1 VYHAGWDHHSNV
13 EAGVRSQCRQTDQA
27 SAALILDLKQ
37 RGLLEDTLVV
47 WGGEFGRTPM
57 VEASAALGRTL
68 GRDHHPQAFT
78 MWFAGGGIRPG
89 LTLGQ
94 TDDFGFQVVANPVH
108 VHDVQATI
116 LHLLGINHSN
126 LTFRYQ
132 GLDFRLTGV
141 EEHHPVQSIMT

>member
-1 VYHAGWDHHSNV
+1 
-13 EAGVRSQCRQTDQA
+13 
-27 SAALILDLKQ
+27 
-37 RGLLEDTLVV
+37 
-47 WGGEFGRTPM
+47 
-57 VEASAALGRTL
+57 
-68 GRDHHPQAFT
+68 

-108 VHDVQATI
+108 VHDVQATF

-141 EEHHPVQSIMT
+141 EEHHPVREILS